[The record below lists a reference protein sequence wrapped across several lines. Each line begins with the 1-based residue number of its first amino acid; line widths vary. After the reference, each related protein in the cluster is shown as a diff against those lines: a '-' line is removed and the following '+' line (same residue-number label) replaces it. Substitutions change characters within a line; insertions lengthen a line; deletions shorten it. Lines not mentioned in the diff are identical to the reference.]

1 MVQIICD
8 ATTVTAL
15 YWSCPLHVSLTVG
28 HAGQWQE
35 GDGYERP
42 HVLVTSPGSPER
54 PRPTPAPSVG
64 GRIQIRLGFDPTTL
78 QLLVTI
84 VCAAGLT
91 PRSPQ
96 QPRNPYCKLFLLPD
110 RSEKSKR
117 RTRTLAGNNFVCFWC
132 PRFCLLVK
140 PLTYVRV
147 HEQSTES
154 IMILCISLQYV
165 ASAWIFNSFNVLV

>member
-1 MVQIICD
+1 MCNINVVVLNI
-8 ATTVTAL
+8 
-15 YWSCPLHVSLTVG
+15 VSPIFLSLAKPSSLG

-35 GDGYERP
+35 TEGYERP

-54 PRPTPAPSVG
+54 PRPSPALISSVG
-64 GRIQIRLGFDPTTL
+64 GRIQVKLGFDPTTL

-117 RTRTLAGNNFVCFWC
+117 RTRTLAG
-132 PRFCLLVK
+132 K
-140 PLTYVRV
+140 T
-147 HEQSTES
+147 
-154 IMILCISLQYV
+154 
-165 ASAWIFNSFNVLV
+165 

>member
-1 MVQIICD
+1 MSCGG
-8 ATTVTAL
+8 ATCL
-15 YWSCPLHVSLTVG
+15 RFVSPILG
-28 HAGQWQE
+28 QSGQWHQE
-35 GDGYERP
+35 VEGYERP

-54 PRPTPAPSVG
+54 PRPSPALAPSVG

-91 PRSPQ
+91 PRSPH

-117 RTRTLAGNNFVCFWC
+117 RTRTLAGEA
-132 PRFCLLVK
+132 P
-140 PLTYVRV
+140 
-147 HEQSTES
+147 
-154 IMILCISLQYV
+154 
-165 ASAWIFNSFNVLV
+165 ASRIP